1 MITEIEFYRLL
12 SGWLIKKIKHMKNL
26 FIILGMLLVTG
37 CSKEFLDK
45 HSLTQIA
52 DENFWKNE
60 QDAFLGINGIYD
72 VLQDRALYSGNLNG
86 TAGFSL
92 FDGIGDNAYNSFKFE
107 GPGNFMEAN
116 ITTSHAM
123 FAGIWTSSYKGIFR
137 ANVALEKIPKI
148 TASNITE
155 AKRSMLIGQ
164 ALFLRALFY
173 SNLAIYFREVP
184 LILKTATIE
193 EKNVKKNTYPEVSAQ
208 IVKDLTDAIV
218 LLPATYP
225 AAQYGYATKG
235 AAMGLLARMHLY
247 NKDYQ
252 GVIDAT
258 TPLLTMGYGLHNNY
272 AQLFTEQ
279 GEFSNEIV
287 FAVRFFQDAASGNS
301 ELFSGTFLAAPK
313 VDQQPMKNLVNDYY
327 CTDGKPITT
336 SPLYNPGTPTNNA
349 PQKNNRD
356 PRLLAS
362 VLFRNDIFLVDLNR
376 AFTGNTATGYGQKKY
391 IRNSASPTGVAAFN
405 PGGQDY
411 YVIRYADVLLM
422 RAEAFVELNQLT
434 PVYPL
439 VNQIRARVSMPSIE
453 TAEGTGL
460 TQDQLRTIV
469 MHERRVEMAFEG
481 MRYFDLKRWGQLQ
494 QAYQRATVDNVAG
507 YRPVFQT
514 GKAGVFP
521 IPENELNANYA
532 IWQNPFW

>member
-1 MITEIEFYRLL
+1 
-12 SGWLIKKIKHMKNL
+12 MKNL
-26 FIILGMLLVTG
+26 FIIAVILLFTG
-37 CSKEFLDK
+37 CSKSFLDK

-92 FDGIGDNAYNSFKFE
+92 YDGIGDNAYNSFKFE

-116 ITTSHAM
+116 ITPSHGM
-123 FAGIWTSSYKGIFR
+123 FAGFWTSSYKGIFR
-137 ANVALEKIPKI
+137 ANIALEKIPTI
-148 TASNITE
+148 PASNITE
-155 AKRSMLIGQ
+155 EKRSMLMGQ

-184 LILKTATIE
+184 LILESKTVD

-208 IVKDLTDAIV
+208 VIKDLNDAIAK
-218 LLPATYP
+218 LPASYP
-225 AAQYGYATKG
+225 ASQYGYATKG
-235 AAMGLLARMHLY
+235 AALGILARFHLY

-252 GVIDAT
+252 GVVDAT
-258 TPLLTMGYGLHNNY
+258 TTLMTLGYGLHNNY

-279 GEFSNEIV
+279 GELSNEIV
-287 FAVRFFQDAASGNS
+287 YAVRFFQDAASNNS
-301 ELFSGTFLAAPK
+301 ELFSATFLQAPK

-336 SPLYNPGTPTNNA
+336 SPLYNAATP
-349 PQKNNRD
+349 KVNRD

-362 VLFRNDIFLVDLNR
+362 VYFRNDIFLVDLNR
-376 AFTGNTATGYGQKKY
+376 PFTGNTATGFGQKKY
-391 IRNSASPTGVAAFN
+391 IRNSASATGISVFN
-405 PGGQDY
+405 PGGQDF
-411 YVIRYADVLLM
+411 YVIRYVDVLLM
-422 RAEAFVELNQLT
+422 RAEALVELNQL
-434 PVYPL
+434 PGVYPL
-439 VNQIRARVSMPSIE
+439 VNQVRARVLMPTIE

-460 TQDQLRTIV
+460 TQNQLRNIV

-481 MRYFDLKRWGQLQ
+481 MRYYDLKRWGQLQ
-494 QAYQRATVDNVAG
+494 AAYQRAVADNVAG
-507 YRPVFQT
+507 YRPLFQT

-521 IPENELNANYA
+521 IPESELNANSA
-532 IWQNPFW
+532 IWQNPLWL